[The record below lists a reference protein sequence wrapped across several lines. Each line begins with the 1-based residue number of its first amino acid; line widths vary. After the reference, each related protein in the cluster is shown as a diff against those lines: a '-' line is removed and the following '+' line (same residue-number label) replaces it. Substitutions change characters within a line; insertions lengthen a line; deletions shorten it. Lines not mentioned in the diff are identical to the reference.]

1 MRFILLGRG
10 GLLSSIVLEELIAN
24 KLIPKLVI
32 IEDIV
37 TDYPNLMRK
46 ICDDKNIKY
55 LLIKEINSTQLK
67 EIICEIN
74 PDFAVVAS
82 LGTIIK
88 KEILETTSFFNVHM
102 GVLPHYKGA
111 YTNFWKI
118 KDGDD
123 VFGTTIHEI
132 TVEIDSGRIVYIME
146 KDFSS
151 VIHGF
156 DFIRQNYFMA
166 AHALVYC
173 IKNQLFTTPE
183 KFITP
188 IDQGKYY
195 RKHKKEDFEIDF
207 NKSCSENYKI
217 INRLKF
223 YGNPFFEFN
232 ETKYDVIAVNLLS
245 NSNYEKT
252 FRIIDPNT
260 ILYYSETGI
269 LEFKV
274 F

>member
-37 TDYPNLMRK
+37 TEYPNLMRK
-46 ICDDKNIKY
+46 ICDDRNIKY

-67 EIICEIN
+67 EIICQIN

-132 TVEIDSGRIVYIME
+132 TEEIDSGRIVYIME

-166 AHALVYC
+166 ANALVYC

-207 NKSCSENYKI
+207 NKSCFQNYKI